1 MTLSLQEQYTP
12 WSACFGCGP
21 ANEQGLRIGSF
32 LDGDALV
39 ADWEPDARYEAIHGF
54 INGGVVATL
63 LDCHSA
69 WTAAWHLKERLGV
82 DTLPLAVTAE
92 LSVTYLRPTPV
103 DVTLHVRA
111 HVTEASDRK
120 AIVEG
125 EASSDGVARVRSRGV
140 FVVTGEF
147 APEAGSIGPEGHG

>member
-1 MTLSLQEQYTP
+1 MTASLQEQFTP

-32 LDGDALV
+32 IDGDALI
-39 ADWEPDARYEAIHGF
+39 ADWEPNARYEAIHGF

-92 LSVTYLRPTPV
+92 LTVTYPQPTPV
-103 DVTLHVRA
+103 GATLHLRA
-111 HVTEASDRK
+111 QVAEASDRK
-120 AIVEG
+120 AVVEG
-125 EASSDGVARVRSRGV
+125 EAVSDGVVRARSRGV
-140 FVVTGEF
+140 FVVAGEF
-147 APEAGSIGPEGHG
+147 APKAGTIGPVGHG

>member
-1 MTLSLQEQYTP
+1 MTTSLQEQFTP

-32 LDGDALV
+32 VDGDALI
-39 ADWEPDARYEAIHGF
+39 AKWEPDARYEAIHGF

-92 LSVTYLRPTPV
+92 LTVTYPQPTPV
-103 DVTLHVRA
+103 GTMLHLRA
-111 HVTEASDRK
+111 QVAEASDRK
-120 AIVEG
+120 AVVQG
-125 EASSDGVARVRSRGV
+125 EAVSDGVVRARSRGV
-140 FVVTGEF
+140 FVVAGEF
-147 APEAGSIGPEGHG
+147 APKAGTIGPEGHS